1 MAILTFITSIMK
13 RLFIRFLLTTIAV
26 VVFSN
31 VMSAQIKYID
41 GNLLIGNVAAPCPPF
56 DITINSKGIFLF
68 NQTTRY
74 FQIDLLNSGAPK
86 IAGNGGKIAFYDTMT
101 GTFNSIQV
109 SQVLTYS
116 DARAKTNITNFNSGP
131 DVIRRLRPV
140 SYNFTGNQSRSVS
153 SNQYTGNNAEIGLLA
168 QELEEILPN
177 LVYTDEEGKKLVD
190 YVSLIPVLID
200 AVQDLQ
206 REVDMLKSKSS
217 VK

>member
-1 MAILTFITSIMK
+1 M
-13 RLFIRFLLTTIAV
+13 
-26 VVFSN
+26 
-31 VMSAQIKYID
+31 
-41 GNLLIGNVAAPCPPF
+41 
-56 DITINSKGIFLF
+56 
-68 NQTTRY
+68 
-74 FQIDLLNSGAPK
+74 
-86 IAGNGGKIAFYDTMT
+86 
-101 GTFNSIQV
+101 
-109 SQVLTYS
+109 
-116 DARAKTNITNFNSGP
+116 
-131 DVIRRLRPV
+131 RPV